1 MTKKTLCLTV
11 AILITLTLFSF
22 EPNKAKAQD
31 KTSMFTN
38 NWPQWR
44 GLYNTGAAFKGNPPT
59 EFSETKNVKWKIE
72 IPGKGHATPI
82 VWGDQVIIQT
92 SIPTNKK
99 PENAPSQPAQAA
111 RGGMPS
117 GPKAEFIHQFVVI
130 SVNKN
135 TGKIN
140 WQTVVKEEFPL
151 EGTHELGSWASNSP
165 VTDGEFI
172 YAYFGSRGLYC
183 LDFNGKVIWGRD
195 FGQMEIAMNFGEGSS
210 PAVYKDKLF
219 IQWDNEKPSFI
230 YAIDKKTGKDVWVK
244 EREEKSSWAT
254 PLVVEVNGKAQVITA
269 ASKKVRSYDAETGDI
284 VWELSGLTG
293 NVIPDPIYSDGI
305 VYLMSGFRGTALK
318 AVDLAKAKGNITGTG
333 AVLWEYNQDTPYT
346 PAAVLM
352 DGKLYFLRNNNG
364 ILTCLDAKTGKPY
377 YSNQKIETIGTLYS
391 SPTGANGK
399 LYIAAQG
406 SVTVIKAGA
415 EYSVLANN
423 PIDDNFHASPVVV
436 GDQLFLRGFKNL
448 YCISEK

>member
-1 MTKKTLCLTV
+1 MTKKTLCLTTV
-11 AILITLTLFSF
+11 ILITLTLFSF

-44 GLYNTGAAFKGNPPT
+44 GLYNTGAAIKSNPPT

-99 PENAPSQPAQAA
+99 PENATAQPAAA
-111 RGGMPS
+111 QGRMPS
-117 GPKAEFIHQFVVI
+117 GPQAEFIHQFVVM

-140 WQTVVKEEFPL
+140 WQTVVKEEYPF
-151 EGTHELGSWASNSP
+151 EKTHELGSWASNSP

-183 LDFNGKVIWGRD
+183 LDFNGKVIWERD
-195 FGQMEIAMNFGEGSS
+195 FGQMEIVMSFGEGSS
-210 PAVYKDKLF
+210 PVVYKDKLF

-230 YAIDKKTGKDVWVK
+230 YAVDKKTGKDVWVK
-244 EREEKSSWAT
+244 GREEKSSWAT
-254 PLVVEVNGKAQVITA
+254 PLVVEVNGKAQLITA

-318 AVDLAKAKGNITGTG
+318 AVDLAKAKGDITGTS

-377 YSNQKIETIGTLYS
+377 YSNQKIESIGTLYS

-406 SVTVIKAGA
+406 VVTVIKGGA
-415 EYSVLANN
+415 EYSVLSNN
-423 PIDDNFHASPVVV
+423 SIDDNFHASPVIV